1 MSRGVQP
8 ITKARLHCD
17 IEKAV
22 PGHLTAENLQKK
34 GLKSGHGRISKT
46 CQVKQQDHDLG
57 HLGKKKKATKKQAKA
72 EQGVPTCDGSWAR
85 MSVTQ
90 HSSQKRLLLLRFFTS
105 RVMLDVL
112 TFLSS

>member
-57 HLGKKKKATKKQAKA
+57 HLGKKKSHKKTGKSRARRAHLRWFLGSHVCHSALVPETFAAAK
-72 EQGVPTCDGSWAR
+72 
-85 MSVTQ
+85 
-90 HSSQKRLLLLRFFTS
+90 
-105 RVMLDVL
+105 VL
-112 TFLSS
+112 H